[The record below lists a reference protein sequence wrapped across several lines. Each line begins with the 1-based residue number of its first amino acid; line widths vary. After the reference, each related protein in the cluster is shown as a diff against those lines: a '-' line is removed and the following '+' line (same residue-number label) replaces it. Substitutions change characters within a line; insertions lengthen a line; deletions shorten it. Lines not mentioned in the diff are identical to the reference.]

1 MGVELVTDEQYC
13 KKALG
18 DAYAV
23 PLERTA
29 GRAAGCAVSF
39 AWVRALHI
47 PVHGR
52 LQRCGHPTRFLFI
65 FFFSAARVSPA
76 RYFWRALRFHDAPVD
91 LQHEFSLA
99 FLAALQECGAA

>member
-23 PLERTA
+23 PLDRTA

-47 PVHGR
+47 PVHSR

-76 RYFWRALRFHDAPVD
+76 RYFGGRRASTTLLSTCSTNFH
-91 LQHEFSLA
+91 LLFSRR
-99 FLAALQECGAA
+99 CRN